1 MKEKITNHIKNRVK
15 KWFSQSEYV
24 DFHLNERLNEL
35 LSEWV
40 DGWMNENTHKQVN
53 MWMKI
58 WFSLP
63 VVTFAVT
70 IATKDKHAA
79 KSLHNNAIVVNG
91 WLDNSCNHG
100 NLSRSS
106 SSKMGG
112 DGEKCSFLQKN
123 WTQLWLWKLAES
135 LPSMVSVIIV
145 PGSRL

>member
-1 MKEKITNHIKNRVK
+1 MKEKITTHINNRVK
-15 KWFSQSEYV
+15 KWLV
-24 DFHLNERLNEL
+24 KKWICWLP
-35 LSEWV
+35 SEWKTEWASQWMSR
-40 DGWMNENTHKQVN
+40 WMNEWEYTQVN

-70 IATKDKHAA
+70 IATKDKHTA
-79 KSLHNNAIVVNG
+79 KSLHNNAIIVNG
-91 WLDNSCNHG
+91 WLDRSCNHG
-100 NLSRSS
+100 NLSRS